1 MDLNFIRPDK
11 PIAKGINCLTFT
23 SSYFEQHNVDPKK
36 DRLIKEFQHFQDI
49 PIQYMEQVHGDNI
62 ESVQAHNAKPKTNTD
77 ALFTTEDDIAL
88 AALTADCMPIA
99 LSRIDGSEFS
109 IIHAGWKGLLSGI
122 IEKSISSFTSD
133 PSFISAWI
141 GPSISCRNYEVD
153 TEFYENFISKD
164 KESISNFT
172 KKDSTKWLFN
182 LQGEAERILKKFN
195 VNAQKTRFCTYDS
208 EFLYSFRKERTQ
220 NRLVTIIWRTI

>member
-23 SSYFEQHNVDPKK
+23 SSYFEQHNLDPKK

-77 ALFTTEDDIAL
+77 ALFTTEDNIAL

-133 PSFISAWI
+133 PSLISAWI

-172 KKDSTKWLFN
+172 KKDSTKWFFN

-208 EFLYSFRKERTQ
+208 EFLYSFRKEQTQ

>member
-23 SSYFEQHNVDPKK
+23 SSYFKQHNVDPKK

-77 ALFTTEDDIAL
+77 ALFTTEDNIAL

-133 PSFISAWI
+133 PSLISAWI

-195 VNAQKTRFCTYDS
+195 VNVQMTRFCTYDS
-208 EFLYSFRKERTQ
+208 EFLYSFRKEQTQ

>member
-23 SSYFEQHNVDPKK
+23 SSYFKQHNVDPKK
-36 DRLIKEFQHFQDI
+36 DRLIKKFQYFQDI
-49 PIQYMEQVHGDNI
+49 PIQYMDQVHGDNI
-62 ESVQAHNAKPKTNTD
+62 ESVQTHNAKPMKNTD

-99 LSRIDGSEFS
+99 LSKIDGSEFS

-133 PSFISAWI
+133 PSLISAWI

-172 KKDSTKWLFN
+172 KKDSTKWFFN
-182 LQGEAERILKKFN
+182 LQGEAERILKQFN
-195 VNAQKTRFCTYDS
+195 VNAQTTRFCTYDS
-208 EFLYSFRKERTQ
+208 EFLYSFRKEQTQ

>member
-1 MDLNFIRPDK
+1 MDLNFLKPDE
-11 PIAKGINCLTFT
+11 PIAEGINCLTFT

-62 ESVQAHNAKPKTNTD
+62 ESVTTYNAKPKRNTD

-99 LSRIDGSEFS
+99 LSKIDGSEFS

-122 IEKSISSFTSD
+122 IEKSMSSFISD
-133 PSFISAWI
+133 SSLISAWI

-164 KESISNFT
+164 KESISNFI

-195 VNAQKTRFCTYDS
+195 VNTQMTRICTYDS
-208 EFLYSFRKERTQ
+208 DLLYSFRKEQTQ
-220 NRLVTIIWRTI
+220 NRLVSIIWRSI

>member
-1 MDLNFIRPDK
+1 
-11 PIAKGINCLTFT
+11 
-23 SSYFEQHNVDPKK
+23 
-36 DRLIKEFQHFQDI
+36 
-49 PIQYMEQVHGDNI
+49 MEQVHGDNV
-62 ESVQAHNAKPKTNTD
+62 ESVQAHNAEPKTNTD

-99 LSRIDGSEFS
+99 LSKIDGSEFS

-133 PSFISAWI
+133 PSLISAWI

-172 KKDSTKWLFN
+172 KKDSTKWFFN
-182 LQGEAERILKKFN
+182 LQGEAERILKQFN
-195 VNAQKTRFCTYDS
+195 VNAQTTRFCTYDS
-208 EFLYSFRKERTQ
+208 EFLYSFRKEQTQ

>member
-77 ALFTTEDDIAL
+77 ALLTTEDNIAL

-133 PSFISAWI
+133 PSLISAWI

-153 TEFYENFISKD
+153 VEFYENFISKD

-172 KKDSTKWLFN
+172 KKDSTKWFFN
-182 LQGEAERILKKFN
+182 LQGEAERILKKSN
-195 VNAQKTRFCTYDS
+195 VNAQTTRFCTYDS
-208 EFLYSFRKERTQ
+208 EFLYSFRKEQTQ

>member
-36 DRLIKEFQHFQDI
+36 ERLIKEFQHFQDI

-133 PSFISAWI
+133 PSLISAWI

-172 KKDSTKWLFN
+172 KKDSTKWFFN

-208 EFLYSFRKERTQ
+208 EFLYSFRKEQTQ

>member
-23 SSYFEQHNVDPKK
+23 SSYFKQHNVDPKK

-62 ESVQAHNAKPKTNTD
+62 ESVQAHNAKPKRNTD
-77 ALFTTEDDIAL
+77 ALFTTQDNIAL

-99 LSRIDGSEFS
+99 LSKIDGSEFS

-122 IEKSISSFTSD
+122 IEKTMSSFTSD
-133 PSFISAWI
+133 PSLISAWI
-141 GPSISCRNYEVD
+141 GPSISFRNYEVD
-153 TEFYENFISKD
+153 TEFYENFIRKD

-172 KKDSTKWLFN
+172 KKDSKKWLFN
-182 LQGEAERILKKFN
+182 LQGEAERILKKFD
-195 VNAQKTRFCTYDS
+195 VNAQMTRFCTYDS
-208 EFLYSFRKERTQ
+208 DLLYSFRKKQTQ
-220 NRLVTIIWRTI
+220 NRLVTIIWRRS

>member
-11 PIAKGINCLTFT
+11 PIAEGINCLTFT

-77 ALFTTEDDIAL
+77 ALFTTEDKIAL

-122 IEKSISSFTSD
+122 IEKSISSFISD
-133 PSFISAWI
+133 PSLISAWI

-172 KKDSTKWLFN
+172 KKDSTKWFFN
-182 LQGEAERILKKFN
+182 LQGEAERILKKSN
-195 VNAQKTRFCTYDS
+195 VNAQTTRFCTYDS
-208 EFLYSFRKERTQ
+208 EFLYSFRKEQTQ

>member
-1 MDLNFIRPDK
+1 MDLNFIRPEK

-62 ESVQAHNAKPKTNTD
+62 ESVTTYNAKPKRNTD

-99 LSRIDGSEFS
+99 LSKIDGSEFS

-122 IEKSISSFTSD
+122 IEKSMSSFISD
-133 PSFISAWI
+133 SSLISAWI

-164 KESISNFT
+164 KESISNFI

-195 VNAQKTRFCTYDS
+195 VNTQMTRICTYDS
-208 EFLYSFRKERTQ
+208 DLLYSFRKEQTQ
-220 NRLVTIIWRTI
+220 NRLVSIIWRSI

>member
-23 SSYFEQHNVDPKK
+23 SSYFEQHNLDPKK

-62 ESVQAHNAKPKTNTD
+62 ESVQAHNAEPKTNTD

-133 PSFISAWI
+133 PSLISAWI

-172 KKDSTKWLFN
+172 KKDSTKWFFN

-208 EFLYSFRKERTQ
+208 EFLYSFRKEQTQ

>member
-36 DRLIKEFQHFQDI
+36 DRLMKEFQYFQDI

-62 ESVQAHNAKPKTNTD
+62 EPVQAHNAKPKTNTD

-99 LSRIDGSEFS
+99 LSRNDGSEFS

-172 KKDSTKWLFN
+172 KKDSTKWHFN

-195 VNAQKTRFCTYDS
+195 VNAQMTRFCTYDS
-208 EFLYSFRKERTQ
+208 EFLYSFRKEQTQ
-220 NRLVTIIWRTI
+220 NRQVTIIWRTI

>member
-36 DRLIKEFQHFQDI
+36 ERLIKEFQHFQDI

-99 LSRIDGSEFS
+99 LSKIDGSEFF

-172 KKDSTKWLFN
+172 KKDSTKWFFN

-195 VNAQKTRFCTYDS
+195 VNAQMTRFCTYDS
-208 EFLYSFRKERTQ
+208 EFLYSFRKEQTQ

>member
-11 PIAKGINCLTFT
+11 PIARGINCLTFT

-36 DRLIKEFQHFQDI
+36 DRLMKEFQHFQDI

-62 ESVQAHNAKPKTNTD
+62 EPVQAHNAKPKTNTD

-99 LSRIDGSEFS
+99 LSRNDGSEFC

-172 KKDSTKWLFN
+172 KKDSTKWFFN

-195 VNAQKTRFCTYDS
+195 VNAQTTRFCTYDS
-208 EFLYSFRKERTQ
+208 EFLYSFRKEQTQ

>member
-49 PIQYMEQVHGDNI
+49 PIQYMEQVHGDNV
-62 ESVQAHNAKPKTNTD
+62 ESIQAHNAEPKTNTD

-99 LSRIDGSEFS
+99 LSKIDGSEFS

-133 PSFISAWI
+133 PSLISAWI

-172 KKDSTKWLFN
+172 KKDSTKWFFN
-182 LQGEAERILKKFN
+182 LQGEAERILKQFN
-195 VNAQKTRFCTYDS
+195 VNAQTTRFCTYDS
-208 EFLYSFRKERTQ
+208 EFLYSFRKEQTQ

>member
-1 MDLNFIRPDK
+1 
-11 PIAKGINCLTFT
+11 
-23 SSYFEQHNVDPKK
+23 
-36 DRLIKEFQHFQDI
+36 
-49 PIQYMEQVHGDNI
+49 
-62 ESVQAHNAKPKTNTD
+62 
-77 ALFTTEDDIAL
+77 
-88 AALTADCMPIA
+88 MPIA

-133 PSFISAWI
+133 PSLISAWI

-153 TEFYENFISKD
+153 NEFYENFTSKD

-172 KKDSTKWLFN
+172 KKDSTKWFFN
-182 LQGEAERILKKFN
+182 LQGEAERILKNFI
-195 VNAQKTRFCTYDS
+195 VNAQSTRFCTYDS
-208 EFLYSFRKERTQ
+208 EFLYSFRKEQTQ

>member
-23 SSYFEQHNVDPKK
+23 SSYFKQHNVDPKK

-109 IIHAGWKGLLSGI
+109 IIHAGWKGLLLGI

-133 PSFISAWI
+133 PSLISAWI

-172 KKDSTKWLFN
+172 KKDSTKWFFN
-182 LQGEAERILKKFN
+182 LQGEAERILKTFN
-195 VNAQKTRFCTYDS
+195 VNVQTTRFCTYNS
-208 EFLYSFRKERTQ
+208 EFLYSFRKEQTQ
-220 NRLVTIIWRTI
+220 NRQVTIIWRTI

>member
-36 DRLIKEFQHFQDI
+36 ERLIKEFQHFQDI

-62 ESVQAHNAKPKTNTD
+62 ESVQAHNAEPKTNTD

-153 TEFYENFISKD
+153 TEFYENFVSKD

-172 KKDSTKWLFN
+172 KKDSTKWFFN
-182 LQGEAERILKKFN
+182 LQGEAERILKKSN
-195 VNAQKTRFCTYDS
+195 VNAQTTRFCTYDS
-208 EFLYSFRKERTQ
+208 EFLYSFRKEQTQ

>member
-1 MDLNFIRPDK
+1 
-11 PIAKGINCLTFT
+11 
-23 SSYFEQHNVDPKK
+23 
-36 DRLIKEFQHFQDI
+36 
-49 PIQYMEQVHGDNI
+49 MEQVHGDNI
-62 ESVQAHNAKPKTNTD
+62 ESVTTYNAKPKRNTD

-99 LSRIDGSEFS
+99 LSKIDGSEFS

-122 IEKSISSFTSD
+122 IEKSMSSFISD
-133 PSFISAWI
+133 SSLISAWI

-164 KESISNFT
+164 KESISNFI

-195 VNAQKTRFCTYDS
+195 VNTQMTRICTYDS
-208 EFLYSFRKERTQ
+208 DLLYSFRKEQTQ
-220 NRLVTIIWRTI
+220 NRLVSIIWRSI

>member
-1 MDLNFIRPDK
+1 MDLNFIKPDE
-11 PIAKGINCLTFT
+11 PIAEGINCLTFT

-62 ESVQAHNAKPKTNTD
+62 ESVTTYNAKPKRNTD

-99 LSRIDGSEFS
+99 LSKIDGSEFS

-122 IEKSISSFTSD
+122 IEKSMSSFISD
-133 PSFISAWI
+133 SSLISAWI

-164 KESISNFT
+164 KESISNFI

-195 VNAQKTRFCTYDS
+195 VNTQMTRICTYDS
-208 EFLYSFRKERTQ
+208 DLLYSFRKEQTQ
-220 NRLVTIIWRTI
+220 NRLVSIIWRSI

>member
-62 ESVQAHNAKPKTNTD
+62 ESVQAHNAEPKTNTD

-133 PSFISAWI
+133 PSLISAWI

-164 KESISNFT
+164 KESISNFI

-195 VNAQKTRFCTYDS
+195 VNTQMTRICTYDS
-208 EFLYSFRKERTQ
+208 DLLYSFRKEQTQ
-220 NRLVTIIWRTI
+220 NRQVTIIWRTI

>member
-62 ESVQAHNAKPKTNTD
+62 ESVQAYKAKPKTNTD

-133 PSFISAWI
+133 PSLISAWI

-153 TEFYENFISKD
+153 TEFYENFMSKD

-172 KKDSTKWLFN
+172 KKDSTKWFFN
-182 LQGEAERILKKFN
+182 LQGEAERILKQFK
-195 VNAQKTRFCTYDS
+195 VNAQTTRFCTYDS
-208 EFLYSFRKERTQ
+208 EFLYSFRKEQTQ

>member
-23 SSYFEQHNVDPKK
+23 SSYFKQHNVDPKK

-49 PIQYMEQVHGDNI
+49 PIQYMEQVHGDNV
-62 ESVQAHNAKPKTNTD
+62 ESVQAHNAEPKTNTD

-99 LSRIDGSEFS
+99 LSTIDGSEFS

-133 PSFISAWI
+133 PSLISAWI

-172 KKDSTKWLFN
+172 KKDSTKWFFN

-195 VNAQKTRFCTYDS
+195 VNAQTTRFCTYDS
-208 EFLYSFRKERTQ
+208 EFLYSFRKEQTQ

>member
-1 MDLNFIRPDK
+1 MDLNFLKPDE
-11 PIAKGINCLTFT
+11 PIAEGINCLTFT

-77 ALFTTEDDIAL
+77 ALFTTEDNIAL

-133 PSFISAWI
+133 PSLISAWI

-164 KESISNFT
+164 KESISNFI

-195 VNAQKTRFCTYDS
+195 VNTQMTRICTYDS
-208 EFLYSFRKERTQ
+208 DLLYSFRKEQTQ
-220 NRLVTIIWRTI
+220 NRLVSIIWRSI

>member
-1 MDLNFIRPDK
+1 MCIRDR
-11 PIAKGINCLTFT
+11 
-23 SSYFEQHNVDPKK
+23 HNVDPKK
-36 DRLIKEFQHFQDI
+36 DRLIKEFQYFQDI

-77 ALFTTEDDIAL
+77 ALFTTEENIAL

-133 PSFISAWI
+133 PSLISAWI

-153 TEFYENFISKD
+153 TRFYENFISKD

-172 KKDSTKWLFN
+172 KKDSTKWFFN

-208 EFLYSFRKERTQ
+208 EFLYSFRKEQTQ

>member
-36 DRLIKEFQHFQDI
+36 DGLIKEFQYFQDI

-99 LSRIDGSEFS
+99 LSRIDGGEFS

-133 PSFISAWI
+133 PSLISAWI

-172 KKDSTKWLFN
+172 KKDSTKWFFN
-182 LQGEAERILKKFN
+182 LQGEAERILKTFN
-195 VNAQKTRFCTYDS
+195 VNVQTTRFCTYDS
-208 EFLYSFRKERTQ
+208 EFLYSFRKEQTQ

>member
-1 MDLNFIRPDK
+1 
-11 PIAKGINCLTFT
+11 
-23 SSYFEQHNVDPKK
+23 
-36 DRLIKEFQHFQDI
+36 
-49 PIQYMEQVHGDNI
+49 MEQVHGDNV
-62 ESVQAHNAKPKTNTD
+62 ESVQAHNAEPKTNTD

-164 KESISNFT
+164 KESISNFI
-172 KKDSTKWLFN
+172 KKDSTKWHFN
-182 LQGEAERILKKFN
+182 LQGEAERILKQFN
-195 VNAQKTRFCTYDS
+195 VNAQTTRFCTYDS
-208 EFLYSFRKERTQ
+208 EFLYSFRKEQTQ
-220 NRLVTIIWRTI
+220 NRQVTIIWRTI